1 MRLFGALPRYIA
13 LRVLTM
19 IGAMFALCLVL
30 IFMIDLVELLRIAG
44 KTGKVPFS
52 DVIAIVLLRLP
63 SFAELTMP
71 FSILT
76 GAITAFLLLNRSAEI
91 IVTRAAGMS
100 VWQFVMPGMMVTV
113 ALGLLAVG
121 LYNPLAASAR
131 AGAERAYAKA
141 FGEQASLLDGSGA
154 GRWLRQDGVDG
165 SSVLNAQ
172 SAADQGQSLTGVEIV
187 QFDHQGGFVEHITA
201 ESAQLQDG
209 FWQLGGAVVS
219 RPRVSPEHYATYEV
233 STYLTPT
240 QVRESLGSEFSVSF
254 WQLPG
259 LIELADKAGLPAN
272 PFRVQ
277 YASLLSKPFLF
288 AAMVLLAA
296 TVALRTFRFGKIQT
310 MVVTGLV
317 CGFGFF
323 IVAEVVRQMGVAGLC
338 SSLAAGFA
346 PVAVAGLMS
355 ATVLLHQEDG

>member
-1 MRLFGALPRYIA
+1 MRLFGALSRYIA

-19 IGAMFALCLVL
+19 ISAMFALCLVL
-30 IFMIDLVELLRIAG
+30 IFLIDLVELLRIAG
-44 KTGKVPFS
+44 KTGKVPFL

-71 FSILT
+71 FAILT
-76 GAITAFLLLNRSAEI
+76 GTIMGFLLLNRSAEI
-91 IVTRAAGMS
+91 VVTRAAGMS
-100 VWQFVMPGMMVTV
+100 VWQFVLPAMVVTA

-131 AGAERAYAKA
+131 AASERAYATA
-141 FGEQASLLDGSGA
+141 FGEQSSLLDSGGA
-154 GRWLRQDGVDG
+154 NRWLRQDGVDG
-165 SSVLNAQ
+165 SSVLSAQ
-172 SAADQGQSLTGVEIV
+172 SAADQGQSLSAVEIV
-187 QFDHQGGFVEHITA
+187 QFDSLGQFVEYVTA
-201 ESAQLQDG
+201 DSAQLHDG
-209 FWQLGGAVVS
+209 FWQLGNAVVA
-219 RPRVSPEHYATYEV
+219 RPRLVPEHYPTYEI

-240 QVRESLGSEFSVSF
+240 QVRESLGSEFAVSF

-259 LIELADKAGLPAN
+259 LIDLAGKAGLPAN

-277 YASLLSKPFLF
+277 YSSLLSRPFLF

-310 MVVTGLV
+310 MVVSGLV

-323 IVAEVVRQMGVAGLC
+323 ILAEVVRQMGVAGLC

-346 PVAVAGLMS
+346 PVAVAGLIS

>member
-1 MRLFGALPRYIA
+1 MRMFGALPRYIA
-13 LRVLTM
+13 FRVLTM
-19 IGAMFALCLVL
+19 IGAMFALCLVI

-44 KTGKVPFS
+44 KTGKAPFS
-52 DVIAIVLLRLP
+52 EVLAIVLLRLP
-63 SFAELTMP
+63 SFGELTMP

-76 GAITAFLLLNRSAEI
+76 GTITAFLLLNRSAEI

-100 VWQFVMPGMMVTV
+100 VWQFVMPAVLVTLT
-113 ALGLLAVG
+113 LGLFAVG
-121 LYNPLAASAR
+121 VYNPLAASAR
-131 AGAERAYAKA
+131 AASERAYAKA
-141 FGEQASLLDGSGA
+141 FGEQPSLLDSGGS

-165 SSVLNAQ
+165 SSVLSAKT
-172 SAADQGQSLTGVEIV
+172 AADQGQSLGTVEVV
-187 QFDHQGGFVEHITA
+187 QFDRRGQFVEYVTA
-201 ESAQLQDG
+201 DSAQLHDG
-209 FWQLGGAVVS
+209 FWQLGNAVVA
-219 RPRVSPEHYATYEV
+219 RPRLPPEHYPAYEV

-259 LIELADKAGLPAN
+259 LIDLAEKAGLPAN